1 MKVLKFI
8 KITLNPHKQDKKAAL
23 IAKKGAKRPGKDA
36 AK

>member
-1 MKVLKFI
+1 VPLTKTVVI
-8 KITLNPHKQDKKAAL
+8 EAKQDKKAAQ